1 MKKIVLLLL
10 GSLWILSLQAQEE
23 KVKEVES
30 KSYDFRIDKVVVFIN
45 MLDNDLKTPIKGN
58 IIVKNSKG
66 EVIQTVSAE
75 GITEL
80 RLPIKETYQIEVSR
94 EGFASENMEIDL
106 RKVDQYE
113 YSQNVYLKPKKSEV
127 RVSAKDLGSNP
138 SNLILKMENQ
148 GLNEQV
154 LLKYDPAKN
163 DFYGQV
169 RDGQD
174 YQLEVRNP
182 VNNFAYTQSFKAN
195 GSGAGN
201 NGMTSNNI
209 DISPDKVKPLT
220 KGTFVYEDEKKK
232 VDNLRPTPAKV
243 NIDSLLATLDLSRR
257 KIAIDSVAA
266 VYEAKIQNNAS
277 NQENNQNIDNR
288 PEPKSLEELI
298 ARTEEDMLAS
308 EKALIDQQEKV
319 KERLDQLNGFME
331 DDKLS
336 DKQKDNLKEVVSKL
350 EKQLEQY
357 DIEYQKLRAVNFQQ
371 LDRLQSKLGMRSF
384 NSFLRQYWYLFY
396 ILFGVIA
403 ILMIAMIVFYFIA
416 RTRRKQRD
424 KMVLLNEEINQQNEE
439 ITAQRDAIEDKNKLI
454 EIERQKSD
462 ELLLNILPVKI
473 ADELKTY
480 GKAKMRNY
488 RTVSILFTDF
498 KGFTNIA
505 ATMSPDKLMEE
516 LNDCFTAFDQ
526 IIVKHNLEKIKTIGD
541 AYMCA
546 GGIPEENATNPIDS
560 VLAGIEIQ
568 QFMVRRRSEKLAE
581 GDDYWQCR
589 LGINTGEIRAGVI
602 GTSKFAYDIWG
613 DPVNIASRM
622 ESGGEINKVNISEQT
637 YEVVKDFFVC
647 VSRGEVEV
655 KNGLTLGMYF
665 VERIRPELSAD
676 EEGLTPNNDFIN
688 LKYERFG
695 QLKNQND

>member
-1 MKKIVLLLL
+1 
-10 GSLWILSLQAQEE
+10 
-23 KVKEVES
+23 
-30 KSYDFRIDKVVVFIN
+30 
-45 MLDNDLKTPIKGN
+45 
-58 IIVKNSKG
+58 
-66 EVIQTVSAE
+66 
-75 GITEL
+75 
-80 RLPIKETYQIEVSR
+80 
-94 EGFASENMEIDL
+94 
-106 RKVDQYE
+106 
-113 YSQNVYLKPKKSEV
+113 
-127 RVSAKDLGSNP
+127 
-138 SNLILKMENQ
+138 
-148 GLNEQV
+148 
-154 LLKYDPAKN
+154 
-163 DFYGQV
+163 
-169 RDGQD
+169 
-174 YQLEVRNP
+174 
-182 VNNFAYTQSFKAN
+182 
-195 GSGAGN
+195 
-201 NGMTSNNI
+201 
-209 DISPDKVKPLT
+209 
-220 KGTFVYEDEKKK
+220 
-232 VDNLRPTPAKV
+232 
-243 NIDSLLATLDLSRR
+243 
-257 KIAIDSVAA
+257 
-266 VYEAKIQNNAS
+266 
-277 NQENNQNIDNR
+277 
-288 PEPKSLEELI
+288 
-298 ARTEEDMLAS
+298 
-308 EKALIDQQEKV
+308 
-319 KERLDQLNGFME
+319 
-331 DDKLS
+331 
-336 DKQKDNLKEVVSKL
+336 
-350 EKQLEQY
+350 
-357 DIEYQKLRAVNFQQ
+357 
-371 LDRLQSKLGMRSF
+371 
-384 NSFLRQYWYLFY
+384 
-396 ILFGVIA
+396 
-403 ILMIAMIVFYFIA
+403 
-416 RTRRKQRD
+416 
-424 KMVLLNEEINQQNEE
+424 MVLLNEEINQQNEE